1 MIERAKN
8 EAKKIIMANKN
19 LTNQNGKERR
29 VIGNRDIIGN
39 RDRHDLMLETLPAM
53 LKLENLP
60 V

>member
-1 MIERAKN
+1 MKQKENNHGKQKSYKRK
-8 EAKKIIMANKN
+8 
-19 LTNQNGKERR
+19 TGKERR